1 MQVKT
6 KTKISIFSLLAIAM
20 MWGFGYICVDE
31 VINSGWSSLGLLAI
45 RGVGGGIVALL
56 FSIKEKW
63 WEKPKFVLYAFLI
76 SIVNFLGYY
85 LQTEGQLRTSVS
97 NTAFFTALNV
107 VMVPILATIFF
118 KEKFS
123 IKSILA
129 ALIALAGI
137 TVLSFDGTTFQFRVG
152 DLLNFLCAICFA
164 IQIASIPSL
173 SKYESP
179 FALAGIQLT
188 MMGLFSLILIPF
200 FPNAQHF
207 ANTAWLS
214 VAYVTFISGFVCFFG
229 QIVSQKY
236 VKSSTAS
243 LLLGQESFFGAIFSV
258 IIQHAPVTW
267 QLIVGGALVILSIII
282 VSVKFGKKG
291 SLKKESANETTKKE
305 KLNEL

>member
-1 MQVKT
+1 M
-6 KTKISIFSLLAIAM
+6 
-20 MWGFGYICVDE
+20 
-31 VINSGWSSLGLLAI
+31 
-45 RGVGGGIVALL
+45 
-56 FSIKEKW
+56 
-63 WEKPKFVLYAFLI
+63 I

-291 SLKKESANETTKKE
+291 SLKKNPPTKPQK
-305 KLNEL
+305 KRS